1 MDQRISNENAVM
13 NVHVLDTPFQLP
25 QPDMEII
32 IGSREKLKHQADALG
47 DIYLPVMK
55 ETLRSLVNEIGNVDK
70 EALDT
75 LTLVPHFF
83 NDDEMLPF
91 VEAIATLRGEPDEA
105 KSKTAILEFNE
116 EISMLLDARTASL
129 ASQAKALDKALSN
142 LNAVQVN
149 AVDHLTPALD
159 QEISTLQARLAIE
172 KTRLEE
178 MLAKE
183 KVVNALIADVESL
196 SFFDKLKPL
205 IASLETLADIDP
217 KNPLIGSIKAGIAGV
232 SNMLDL
238 LDGAVDYD
246 HLMTLRDTLQAQL
259 LDLQGRVGEA
269 RAALDVEVSKR
280 DQISGLASVQVYKND
295 YVREI
300 GKLHTALTQVL
311 ANCRLPASEGLE
323 ERVSHFRRQA
333 DALNTYLV
341 DLRGSWRS

>member
-1 MDQRISNENAVM
+1 M

>member
-1 MDQRISNENAVM
+1 M

-83 NDDEMLPF
+83 NDHEMLPF

>member
-1 MDQRISNENAVM
+1 M

-55 ETLRSLVNEIGNVDK
+55 ETLRSLVNEVSNVDK
-70 EALDT
+70 EALGA

-280 DQISGLASVQVYKND
+280 DQISGLASVQVYKDD

-323 ERVSHFRRQA
+323 ERVEHFSRQA
-333 DALNTYLV
+333 NALNTYLV

>member
-1 MDQRISNENAVM
+1 M

-25 QPDMEII
+25 KPDMEII
-32 IGSREKLKHQADALG
+32 VGSREKLKHQADALG

-75 LTLVPHFF
+75 LTLIPHFF

-91 VEAIATLRGEPDEA
+91 VEAIAKLRGQPDEE
-105 KSKTAILEFNE
+105 KNESAILEFNE
-116 EISMLLDARTASL
+116 ELSILLDARTASL
-129 ASQAKALDKALSN
+129 ASQAKALDKALIN

-172 KTRLEE
+172 KARLEE

-232 SNMLDL
+232 SNILDL
-238 LDGAVDYD
+238 LDGAVDYG

-259 LDLQGRVGEA
+259 LVLQDAVGES

-280 DQISGLASVQVYKND
+280 NQISGLASVQVYKND
-295 YVREI
+295 YIREV
-300 GKLHTALTQVL
+300 GKLHAALAQVL
-311 ANCRLPASEGLE
+311 ANCRLPASEALE
-323 ERVSHFRRQA
+323 DRVEHLSRQA
-333 DALNTYLV
+333 NVLNTYLV

>member
-1 MDQRISNENAVM
+1 M

-129 ASQAKALDKALSN
+129 ASQAKALDKALIN

-183 KVVNALIADVESL
+183 KVVNALITDVESL

-205 IASLETLADIDP
+205 IASLKTLPDIDP

-238 LDGAVDYD
+238 LDDAVDYD

-280 DQISGLASVQVYKND
+280 NQISGLASVQVCKND
-295 YVREI
+295 YAREI
-300 GKLHTALTQVL
+300 GKLHMALTQVL
-311 ANCRLPASEGLE
+311 ANCRLPASEVLE